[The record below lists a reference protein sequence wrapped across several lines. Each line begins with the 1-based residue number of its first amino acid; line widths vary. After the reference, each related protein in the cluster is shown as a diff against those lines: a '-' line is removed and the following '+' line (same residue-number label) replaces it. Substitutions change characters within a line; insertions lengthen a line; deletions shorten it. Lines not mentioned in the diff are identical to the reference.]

1 MARRTKKGAKAQEP
15 QAALPLPVPA
25 GQSAPSEPAEPLTLA
40 TPVVAEGPQVASAI
54 EVAATATTAAQPQI
68 EPPGATR
75 ASSSRPAAKT
85 AEPAPHRRWVVLGT
99 GALGRAVARRILDDG
114 HPVRMVNRSG
124 RMDDHPA
131 GVELHG
137 ARLEDPTRAARLLEG
152 AEVAF
157 VCVAPEPHRFVEDG
171 PPLLRSI
178 LAAAELHGV
187 RLVVAGSVHLYGDT
201 QGRPMTEESKV
212 APTSRSE
219 ATRAELDRLLWEVH
233 ARGRARIAVVRAAD
247 FYGPWVRA
255 SRLGERVFAR
265 LIAGDPM
272 RVDGDPQLPHS
283 YTYIGD
289 MAHAMVHLA
298 TDERGWGRA
307 WHAPTAKATSTR
319 DLLERAARLVGRA
332 ARLAIAGRTA
342 TRVAGFFSPAMREE
356 YETRHRVEKPFV
368 VESDTFT
375 RTFGLAPT
383 PLENGLAETISWFR
397 SAKES

>member
-1 MARRTKKGAKAQEP
+1 MARRTKKGAKAPEP
-15 QAALPLPVPA
+15 QTALPLPVPEL
-25 GQSAPSEPAEPLTLA
+25 APIAPPPEIAAPAC
-40 TPVVAEGPQVASAI
+40 VQ
-54 EVAATATTAAQPQI
+54 
-68 EPPGATR
+68 
-75 ASSSRPAAKT
+75 PAA
-85 AEPAPHRRWVVLGT
+85 APEPRRWVVLGT
-99 GALGRAVARRILDDG
+99 GALGRAVARRILDAG
-114 HPVRMVNRSG
+114 HAVRMVNRSG

-152 AEVAF
+152 ADVAF

-233 ARGRARIAVVRAAD
+233 ARGKARIAVVRAAD

-255 SRLGERVFAR
+255 SRLGERVFGR

-289 MAHAMVHLA
+289 MARAMVHLA
-298 TDERGWGRA
+298 TDERGWGKA

-319 DLLERAARLVGRA
+319 ELLERAARLVGRA
-332 ARLAIAGRTA
+332 ARLATTGRTT
-342 TRVAGFFSPAMREE
+342 TRVGGFFSPALREE

-368 VESDTFT
+368 VESETFT

-383 PLENGLAETISWFR
+383 PFENGLAETISWFR
-397 SAKES
+397 SFRSVKESS